1 MLKDARRIEIPLVS
15 DSHSYT
21 MQKFRGD
28 NYSEVVQATSKFN
41 ARLCRQRR
49 SRVPFLDAQTGVAQK
64 GGVLY
69 KKKWQRKKGGLSGVL
84 FTYTAP
90 RWRNQNAFNIY
101 AVPTHGAG
109 LMMAL
114 SHGGAGGVSGTG
126 DSSDFFDAGPNLNG
140 GGGAGNGAG
149 GAKTTAGTGVVFHDE
164 NSTLS

>member
-114 SHGGAGGVSGTG
+114 S
-126 DSSDFFDAGPNLNG
+126 LNG
-140 GGGAGNGAG
+140 GAGAGNGAG
-149 GAKTTAGTGVVFHDE
+149 GANKTTAGTGVVFHDE
-164 NSTLS
+164 NSTL